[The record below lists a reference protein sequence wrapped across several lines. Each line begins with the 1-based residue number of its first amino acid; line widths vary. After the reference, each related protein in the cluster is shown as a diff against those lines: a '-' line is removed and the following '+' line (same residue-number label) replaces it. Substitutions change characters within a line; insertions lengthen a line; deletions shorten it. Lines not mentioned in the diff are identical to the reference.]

1 MRKPTATK
9 LSEGKSVDPA
19 KTTGRIVFV
28 YAIFA
33 GLWIL
38 LSDKAVAWL
47 FSDAALI
54 TQASTFKGFLFVGLT
69 SLLLYR
75 LIRPLLKA
83 ALDATEH
90 ERQISR
96 EQKVILN
103 TALVGIIKTRQRVI
117 TWVNPAFE
125 AISGYQ
131 SSELVGT
138 PTSRL
143 YFDQADYDEVGARA
157 HQAML
162 DQGTFRGE
170 CRLLRKNGEVIWV
183 EFSSAF
189 LDTETQESIGAFF
202 DITERKRLEFE
213 VRAYSDHL
221 EYLVESRT
229 QELERAKAEA
239 EAANRAK
246 GTFLANM
253 SHELRTPMN
262 AILGM
267 TSIMLR
273 HAQDMKVKDQLGK
286 VDKAAKYLLAVINDI
301 LDLSKIDAERLTLE
315 KSDFLISDVLGSVSD
330 VIGYKATAKG
340 LQLRLELAPGL
351 ARLNLRGDSLRLSQ
365 ILINLTGNALKFTE
379 KGSVTLRILS
389 QEDNPDDVLLRF
401 EIQDTGIGI
410 SADAQERLF
419 SAFEQAD
426 SSMTRKYGG
435 TGLGLAISKRLVGL
449 MGGDI
454 GVESELGA
462 GSTFWFTARFGK
474 SENALRP
481 ANVTP
486 GDWAERQLK
495 ADFAGARI
503 LLAEDEPIN
512 QEVSSALL
520 EEAGLQVDLAEDGE
534 KAVSMA
540 RTQHYD
546 IILMDIQMP
555 LLNGIEATRAIRALP
570 GKETTPIL
578 AMTANAFDDDRER
591 CIEAGMNDHIGKPVD
606 PDTLFQT
613 LLKWLSRPA

>member
-1 MRKPTATK
+1 M
-9 LSEGKSVDPA
+9 
-19 KTTGRIVFV
+19 
-28 YAIFA
+28 A
-33 GLWIL
+33 G
-38 LSDKAVAWL
+38 
-47 FSDAALI
+47 
-54 TQASTFKGFLFVGLT
+54 THT
-69 SLLLYR
+69 
-75 LIRPLLKA
+75 
-83 ALDATEH
+83 
-90 ERQISR
+90 
-96 EQKVILN
+96 
-103 TALVGIIKTRQRVI
+103 
-117 TWVNPAFE
+117 
-125 AISGYQ
+125 
-131 SSELVGT
+131 
-138 PTSRL
+138 
-143 YFDQADYDEVGARA
+143 
-157 HQAML
+157 
-162 DQGTFRGE
+162 
-170 CRLLRKNGEVIWV
+170 
-183 EFSSAF
+183 
-189 LDTETQESIGAFF
+189 

-213 VRAYSDHL
+213 VRAYSNHL

-229 QELERAKAEA
+229 RELEKAKADA

-315 KSDFLISDVLGSVSD
+315 KNDFLLSDVLGSVSD

-340 LQLRLELAPGL
+340 LQLRLDLAPGL
-351 ARLNLRGDSLRLSQ
+351 AKLNLQGDSLRLSQ

-379 KGSVTLRILS
+379 KGSVTLRIAP
-389 QEDNPDDVLLRF
+389 QEDTPNDVLLRF

-435 TGLGLAISKRLVGL
+435 TGLGLAISKRLAEL

-454 GVESELGA
+454 GVESELGK
-462 GSTFWFTARFGK
+462 GTTFWFTARFGK
-474 SENALRP
+474 AENPLRP
-481 ANVTP
+481 SNVTA
-486 GDWAERQLK
+486 GDWAERQLR
-495 ADFAGARI
+495 ANFSGAKI

-520 EEAGLQVDLAEDGE
+520 EEAGLNVDIAEDGE

-540 RTQHYD
+540 STQHYD
-546 IILMDIQMP
+546 LILMDIQMP
-555 LLNGIEATRAIRALP
+555 VLNGIEATRAIRALP
-570 GKETTPIL
+570 GEAATPIL

-613 LLKWLSRPA
+613 LLKWLSRPT